1 MNREVFGFLMLGVVM
16 LIATAIYYVAL
27 AGGDK
32 ERKEVKDSES

>member
-27 AGGDK
+27 AGGDEK
-32 ERKEVKDSES
+32 KTKVKDAES

>member
-32 ERKEVKDSES
+32 EKKEIKDVEP